1 MFNYYEI
8 EIKGKYV
15 KNLFTSII
23 KEKINMY
30 DIKYKKDS
38 ISFKINYED
47 YLKIQKIKTTCT
59 IKITKIYGINKIKL
73 LLNKYKVFFIFFII
87 SIFIIYLFS
96 NMIFFIKINN
106 NNQEINNILKEEMIS
121 NKLTIYSIKKPY
133 KKLKK
138 ISNKI
143 KEKYNSYFEWLEISS
158 NGVYYEINYIERK
171 STSSNNEGVK
181 HSIVASKNGLIRSID
196 VEKGDII
203 KNVGDYVNKGDLIV
217 NGLIIKNDEIKNI
230 VDAKAKIYAEV
241 WYKVKISYPFETE
254 EIIKNDLKKI
264 SLSIN
269 IFDKEINIISFTK
282 KDSNEE
288 KEIYLINNNLFNI
301 KISKRYIEEKITK
314 KYKKEEL
321 IKITTCLARKEF
333 LNQLEKDEKI
343 LLQKTLKII
352 EDNDKIY
359 VEVFFKVYEDI
370 AKYIEINPDDYKK

>member
-38 ISFKINYED
+38 ISFKMNYED

-59 IKITKIYGINKIKL
+59 IKISKIYGINKIKL

-254 EIIKNDLKKI
+254 EFIKNDLKKI

-282 KDSNEE
+282 KDSTEE

-301 KISKRYIEEKITK
+301 KISKRYIEEKLIK
-314 KYKKEEL
+314 KYTKEEL
-321 IKITTCLARKEF
+321 INITTSLARKEI

>member
-38 ISFKINYED
+38 ISFKMNYED

-133 KKLKK
+133 KKDGSK
-138 ISNKI
+138 
-143 KEKYNSYFEWLEISS
+143 
-158 NGVYYEINYIERK
+158 
-171 STSSNNEGVK
+171 
-181 HSIVASKNGLIRSID
+181 VA
-196 VEKGDII
+196 
-203 KNVGDYVNKGDLIV
+203 
-217 NGLIIKNDEIKNI
+217 
-230 VDAKAKIYAEV
+230 
-241 WYKVKISYPFETE
+241 
-254 EIIKNDLKKI
+254 
-264 SLSIN
+264 
-269 IFDKEINIISFTK
+269 
-282 KDSNEE
+282 
-288 KEIYLINNNLFNI
+288 
-301 KISKRYIEEKITK
+301 
-314 KYKKEEL
+314 
-321 IKITTCLARKEF
+321 
-333 LNQLEKDEKI
+333 
-343 LLQKTLKII
+343 
-352 EDNDKIY
+352 
-359 VEVFFKVYEDI
+359 
-370 AKYIEINPDDYKK
+370 